1 MATVA
6 AAAIS
11 MQAAAAEAP
20 LSIPAH
26 FAPTENDFNGCVNL
40 PASEYEPYWEF
51 GNYWIDGD
59 YTDAFACYED
69 YNEQADSWLIL
80 PQLATEA
87 GRLIHNIVQR
97 HNTKFCKCRLLAVLG
112 YSSHAR
118 GNRQN
123 VIYSNAA
130 FSTAGSSERVEE
142 QFNVPAGQNIYIGY
156 HLTTEHGCGGVNLKI
171 FDITVSGTA
180 ADYPAE
186 PGFSITTDGLSA
198 TATIEFPAATVAGND
213 ITAETMTA
221 TIVVDDNATYPVEGD
236 PGAVVPFE
244 FSVAAG
250 THTAVCTISYD
261 VDGTTVYSK
270 PVSRNIRGRAARR
283 LHSRPAP
290 IVHPFARR
298 NKHAQNLRHER

>member
-87 GRLIHNIVQR
+87 GGSFTISYSAITRNFV
-97 HNTKFCKCRLLAVLG
+97 NVG
-112 YSSHAR
+112 YSLCWGTAPTPEEMT
-118 GNRQN
+118 N

-236 PGAVVPFE
+236 PRRSSALRVQR
-244 FSVAAG
+244 SRRH
-250 THTAVCTISYD
+250 THCRMHNIVRRRRHHRVQQTRE
-261 VDGTTVYSK
+261 
-270 PVSRNIRGRAARR
+270 PNIRGRAARR